1 VQALYV
7 YVQIGITTDTW
18 TDLKRRSFSF
28 LTMHFVVHERLHL
41 VASCCCYCA
50 IICRKVEKIFERYWI
65 ILPKSWSAISSPI
78 KEVISNL
85 H

>member
-18 TDLKRRSFSF
+18 TDLKRRSFPF

-50 IICRKVEKIFERYWI
+50 I
-65 ILPKSWSAISSPI
+65 
-78 KEVISNL
+78 
-85 H
+85 